1 MSCTPFHRF
10 GPLKIVLVSARRELR
25 EGRLMVAKGV
35 SEVHTHTH
43 THTHT
48 QRHTTHMSNS
58 KDTEGEERDWL
69 KN

>member
-35 SEVHTHTH
+35 TSVDTHTH
-43 THTHT
+43 THTPIPEAYNIDMFDIP
-48 QRHTTHMSNS
+48 QRH
-58 KDTEGEERDWL
+58 
-69 KN
+69 

>member
-35 SEVHTHTH
+35 TSVDTHTHTH
-43 THTHT
+43 THTHIPEAYNMFDIP
-48 QRHTTHMSNS
+48 QRH
-58 KDTEGEERDWL
+58 
-69 KN
+69 